1 MLIILVG
8 QGDLAYYL
16 ARQFVTR
23 DHQVTIINPDAED
36 AENLARRLN
45 ATVLVGN
52 GTDMLVLENAGGRRA
67 DVVIALTSCDA
78 DNLAVCRIA
87 GKKFQ
92 VPRTISLVND
102 PDNEEV
108 FHRLQV
114 SAAISSTR
122 IISTMVQE
130 ETGFEQIAEVMS
142 LAAGK
147 ISVTEI
153 ILRDDAPALNQRLQD
168 LSLPVDS
175 LIAGIIH
182 NNMAIV
188 PHGKTR
194 LQSGNRLILV
204 STPASFDKA
213 MTILVG
219 EQR

>member
-8 QGDLAYYL
+8 QGDLVYYL
-16 ARQFVTR
+16 ARQFATR
-23 DHQVTIINPDAED
+23 KHQVAIINPDPED
-36 AENLARRLN
+36 AEDLARRLE
-45 ATVLVGN
+45 ATVLVGD

-78 DNLAVCRIA
+78 DNLAICRIA
-87 GKKFQ
+87 GKRFQ

-122 IISTMVQE
+122 IISTIVQE
-130 ETGFEQIAEVMS
+130 ETGFEQIFDMMS
-142 LAAGK
+142 LAEGK
-147 ISVTEI
+147 ISVSEI
-153 ILRDDAPALNQRLQD
+153 ILRDDAPSLDQCLQD
-168 LSLPVDS
+168 LPLPLDS

-182 NNMAIV
+182 DNKAIV

-194 LQSGNRLILV
+194 LESGNRLILV
-204 STPASFDKA
+204 STPASFDDA
-213 MTILVG
+213 MTVLVG

>member
-8 QGDLAYYL
+8 QGDLVYYL
-16 ARQFVTR
+16 ARQFANRKHRVAI
-23 DHQVTIINPDAED
+23 VNPDPEDAED
-36 AENLARRLN
+36 LARRLEAN
-45 ATVLVGN
+45 VLVGD

-78 DNLAVCRIA
+78 DNLAICRIA
-87 GKKFQ
+87 GKRFQ

-130 ETGFEQIAEVMS
+130 ETGFEQIADIMS

-153 ILRDDAPALNQRLQD
+153 VLDDDAPAVNQLLQN
-168 LSLPVDS
+168 LSLPVDT

-182 NNMAIV
+182 NDNAIV

-194 LQSGNRLILV
+194 LKSGNRLILI
-204 STPASFDKA
+204 STPASFDEA

>member
-16 ARQFVTR
+16 ARQFAAR
-23 DHQVTIINPDAED
+23 KHRVTIINPDAED
-36 AENLARRLN
+36 AENLARRLEV
-45 ATVLVGN
+45 TVLVGN
-52 GTDMLVLENAGGRRA
+52 GTDMLVLENAGGRTA
-67 DVVIALTSCDA
+67 DLVIALTSCDA
-78 DNLAVCRIA
+78 DNLAICKIA

-142 LAAGK
+142 LGAGK

-153 ILRDDAPALNQRLQD
+153 VLRDGAPAVNQRLQD
-168 LSLPVDS
+168 LSLPVNT

-182 NNMAIV
+182 DNTAIV

-194 LQSGNRLILV
+194 LKSGNRLILV
-204 STPASFDKA
+204 STPASFDEA